1 MPHHQVRVHH
11 LNLNDNKEKTLYRLE
26 KGWVLRFLLGPSL
39 HSSVVRLFCNHPPD
53 ERTAFDRHTY
63 REMEWHCPTGMR
75 SDLTDVYADITM
87 VCSGSFNYFYTIDE
101 SVNINKANGQ
111 GYFLVDPTLSV
122 GTKENEEITM
132 DCLQVQTV
140 ITKLLGPFDTW
151 QDKLAVA
158 RETGYNM
165 IHFTPVQELGISNSA
180 YSIRNQH
187 VLSPAYSPPG
197 APKRTMDDLEQLVKK
212 MHSEWRVM
220 SLTDLVLNHT
230 SKDSPWLLARPDFA
244 YNMKNSPY
252 LRPAFIVDS
261 ILRNFSEEV
270 SQGKWED
277 KGVPAEVK
285 EENQL
290 QAMRHLLHSEVFPK
304 HKLYEFYVCNPENV
318 LKDFHRAIQ
327 DNRQTA
333 PIEGELNLKQD
344 PQYRRKQSSVNID
357 HALYLFNTDRDCSCQ
372 GDVAGSPNVTN
383 RDERVEKCSE
393 ALSLHLHHLNRQKE
407 AEVGDHVCT
416 AIENFIANAHYRYVA
431 GHGPRLGR
439 VTKEEPLMFGYF
451 AIPPSHEG
459 TVENAEA
466 AMDREP
472 EKVMAVNGWV
482 MGDDPLR
489 NFAEGSNVYLRR
501 ELIPWGDSVK
511 LRYGQKPV
519 ENQDLWDHMKIY
531 TEETAKIFHAVRLDN
546 CHSTPMHVAQYM
558 LDAARS
564 IRPNLLVVGELFT
577 GSEGLDNLFI
587 NKLGINS
594 LIREAMAAN
603 DAHEEGRLVYRYG
616 GLSVG
621 SFAQPRVRPLVPTV
635 AHAVFYDQTHDN
647 PSPIEKRSVYDLWPT
662 AALVS
667 MANCAV
673 GSNRG
678 YDQLVPH
685 HVDVV
690 EEKREYPS
698 WGKDTDQN
706 KNVNLSVGIT
716 NGKRVLNNLHFEL
729 ATGGYKEVFVDQLAP
744 EVTAVTRHNPLNHSS
759 VILVACTAFSNPEN
773 PKQEYCFR
781 SVHVQGTVEE
791 VLFEGTLQ
799 ERPER
804 DRYAKNDKFV
814 NGLPNYILDVQEHM
828 AITSSQYCSENIL
841 DNNGLK
847 EVCFKN
853 FTPGTVVAFRTSLT
867 DEAKT
872 ATLNLRR
879 GMGQFGY
886 MMRSY
891 SGNVTFD
898 DTWDTSNFRAVV
910 SHLSLGDLNRVMYR
924 VDQEERDDN
933 FGFSTYNIPNH
944 GNLCYSGLRGVVS
957 VLGEVRPNN
966 NLGHPLCGNLRDGN
980 WLMDYIANRL
990 KVVGNTADLGE
1001 WFEGMFLELK
1011 KIPRYLVPCYFDA
1024 MVTGAYIVLREMALQ
1039 QYTDFVKDGSTF
1051 VQALALGS
1059 IQFCGYVR
1067 SAKLPPMS
1075 PKLNPTFRKEKNM
1088 LTGEEEEAPV
1098 SMAAGL
1104 PHFAAGVW
1112 RCWGRDT
1119 FIALRGMLLVTGR
1132 YDSARGMILAFAGTL
1147 RHGLIPN
1154 LLFEGK
1160 NARYNCRD
1168 AVWWWLQA
1176 IKAFTMMAPN
1186 GMAILNDPISR
1197 LYPTDD
1203 SEPVPAGQCDMP
1215 LHAVM
1220 QEAISRHAAGIM
1232 FREKG
1237 AGPSLDEHM
1246 MDEGFNVEAGVQWP
1260 QGYVYGGNVHNCGT
1274 WMDKMGSCAKAGNKG
1289 NPATPRDGSAVE
1301 LVGLCASVV
1310 RWLADLNKS
1319 GEYPYKGV
1327 TINRPDF
1334 KEEQKTFEEWANAI
1348 KQNFEKDFFIST
1360 TPDPSNEPNPELIVR
1375 RGMYKDCFNATQFW
1389 ANFQLRP
1396 NFCVAMV
1403 VAPELFNEENAW
1415 TALEMAEEVLLGP
1428 LGMKTLDPND
1438 WAYDGNYVVS
1448 NESGDPK
1455 LAHGFNYHN
1464 GPEWVWPVAY
1474 FLRAKLFFACKLE
1487 KKQKGILKKAVASVD
1502 SVLCRHY
1509 QELMNSPWKSLPELT
1524 NANGSFCG
1532 DSCRAQAWSDGCIL
1546 EVLYD
1551 LERFETASRPSVLNL
1566 NAAMAKA

>member
-11 LNLNDNKEKTLYRLE
+11 LNKDDNKQNTLYRLE

-39 HSSVVRLFCNHPPD
+39 HSSVVRLFCNHPPN
-53 ERTAFDRHTY
+53 ENTAFDRHTY
-63 REMEWHCPTGMR
+63 RELEWHCPTGMR
-75 SDLTDVYADITM
+75 SDLTDVYADIRM
-87 VCSGSFNYFYTIDE
+87 VCSGSFNYFFTIDE
-101 SVNINKANGQ
+101 SVSIVKSNGQ

-122 GTKENEEITM
+122 GPKENVEITM

-151 QDKLAVA
+151 ENKLAVA

-165 IHFTPVQELGISNSA
+165 IHFTPVQELGVSNSA

-187 VLSPAYSPPG
+187 VLSPVYSPPG
-197 APKRTMDDLEQLVKK
+197 SQTRTLADLDKLVKK
-212 MHSEWRVM
+212 MHNEWRVM

-230 SKDSPWLLARPDFA
+230 SKDSPWLLERPDFA
-244 YNMKNSPY
+244 YNAKNSPH
-252 LRPAFIVDS
+252 LRPAYLVDC

-270 SQGKWED
+270 GAGQWES
-277 KGVPAEVK
+277 KGIPAEVR
-285 EENQL
+285 EEQHL
-290 QAMRHLLHSEVFPK
+290 QAMRHALHNDVFPK
-304 HKLYEFYVCNPENV
+304 YKIPEFFTCNPEQV
-318 LKDFHRAIQ
+318 LKDFKRGIEE
-327 DNRQTA
+327 NRK
-333 PIEGELNLKQD
+333 PSPVEDGELTLKQD
-344 PQYRRKQSSVNID
+344 PQYRRNQSSVNID
-357 HALYLFNTDRDCSCQ
+357 QALHLFNTDRTCQ
-372 GDVAGSPNVTN
+372 GDFAASPNVMN
-383 RDERVEKCSE
+383 RAERVDKCCE
-393 ALSLHLHHLNRQKE
+393 ALNMHLHHLNRQKE
-407 AEVGDHVCT
+407 AEVGDHVCV
-416 AIENFIANAHYRYVA
+416 AIENFIANARYRFVA
-431 GHGPRLGR
+431 DHGPRLGK
-439 VTKEEPLMFGYF
+439 VTKEEPLMHGYF
-451 AIPPSHEG
+451 SVPASHDG
-459 TVENAEA
+459 NVEKAQEA
-466 AMDREP
+466 MEREP

-511 LRYGQKPV
+511 LRYGHKPA
-519 ENQDLWDHMKIY
+519 ENLDLWNHMKKY
-531 TEETAKIFHAVRLDN
+531 AEETAKIFHAVRLDN
-546 CHSTPMHVAQYM
+546 CHSTPIHVAQYM
-558 LDAARS
+558 LDAARK
-564 IRPNLLVVGELFT
+564 IRPNLYVVAELFT
-577 GSEGLDNLFI
+577 GSESLDNLFI

-594 LIREAMAAN
+594 LIREAMTAQ
-603 DAHEEGRLVYRYG
+603 DAHEEGRLVYRFG
-616 GLSVG
+616 GLPVG
-621 SFAQPRVRPLVPTV
+621 SFAQPRVKPLVPTV
-635 AHAVFYDQTHDN
+635 AHALFYDQTHDN
-647 PSPIEKRSVYDLWPT
+647 PSPVEKRSVYDLWPT

-685 HVDVV
+685 HIHVVD
-690 EEKREYPS
+690 EKREYPS
-698 WGKDTDQN
+698 WGKDTNRSDF
-706 KNVNLSVGIT
+706 VNLSVGIT
-716 NGKRVLNNLHFEL
+716 NGKRILNNLHYEM
-729 ATGGYKEVFVDQLAP
+729 ATEGYKEVFVDQLAE

-759 VILVACTAFSNPEN
+759 IILVACTAFHNPDN
-773 PKQEYCFR
+773 PNQEYIFR
-781 SVHVQGTVEE
+781 PVGVQGMVEE
-791 VLFEGTLQ
+791 ILFEGTM
-799 ERPER
+799 RPIQDMHYTR
-804 DRYAKNDKFV
+804 DDKFI
-814 NGLPNYILDVQEHM
+814 NGLPNFSLEVREKVPF
-828 AITSSQYCSENIL
+828 TSSEFCFENIL
-841 DNNGLK
+841 DNSGQR

-853 FTPGTVVAFRTSLT
+853 FKPGTVVAFRTSLT

-910 SHLSLGDLNRVMYR
+910 SRLSLGDLNRVMYR

-957 VLGEVRPNN
+957 VLGEVRPCN
-966 NLGHPLCGNLRDGN
+966 NLGHPLCNNLREGN
-980 WLMDYIANRL
+980 WLMDYISNRL
-990 KVVGNTADLGE
+990 KVVSNTADLGE

-1011 KIPRYLVPCYFDA
+1011 KVPRFLIPCYFDA
-1024 MVTGAYIVLREMALQ
+1024 IVTGAYIVLREMALQ

-1075 PKLNPTFRKEKNM
+1075 PKLIPKLRTERNM
-1088 LTGEEEEAPV
+1088 QTGEEEEAPV

-1104 PHFAAGVW
+1104 PHFANGVW

-1132 YDSARGMILAFAGTL
+1132 YDCARGLILAFASTL

-1186 GMAILNDPISR
+1186 GAKILNDPVSR
-1197 LYPTDD
+1197 MYPTDD
-1203 SEPVPAGQCDMP
+1203 SKYLNAGECDQP

-1220 QEAISRHAAGIM
+1220 QEALNRHVAGIK
-1232 FREKG
+1232 FRERG

-1246 MDEGFNVEAGVQWP
+1246 NDEGFNVEVGVKWP
-1260 QGYVYGGNVHNCGT
+1260 EGYVYGGNVHNCGT
-1274 WMDKMGSCAKAGNKG
+1274 WMDKMGSSFKAGNKG
-1289 NPATPRDGSAVE
+1289 KAATPRDGSAVE

-1310 RWLADLNKS
+1310 RWLAQLSKT
-1319 GEYPYKGV
+1319 GVYPYKGV
-1327 TINRPDF
+1327 TVNRPDF
-1334 KEEQKTFEEWANAI
+1334 TEEQKSFEEWTNAI
-1348 KQNFEKDFFIST
+1348 QRNFEKDFFIST
-1360 TPDPSNEPNPELIVR
+1360 VPNQANEPNPELIVR

-1389 ANFQLRP
+1389 SNFQLRP

-1403 VAPELFNEENAW
+1403 VAPDLFTDENAW
-1415 TALEMAEEVLLGP
+1415 TALDLVEKELLGP
-1428 LGMKTLDPND
+1428 LGMKTLDPKD
-1438 WAYDGNYVVS
+1438 WAYDGNYVVANDS
-1448 NESGDPK
+1448 EDPK
-1455 LAHGFNYHN
+1455 VAHGFNYHN
-1464 GPEWVWPVAY
+1464 GPEWVWPVAF
-1474 FLRAKLFFACKLE
+1474 FLRAKLFFASKLE
-1487 KKQKGILKKAVASVD
+1487 KKRKGILRETVEFVD
-1502 SVLCRHY
+1502 NVLCRHY
-1509 QELMNSPWKSLPELT
+1509 QELMSSPWKSLPELT
-1524 NANGSFCG
+1524 NDHGSFCP

-1551 LERFETASRPSVLNL
+1551 LERIETAQKPSDINL
-1566 NAAMAKA
+1566 QASMGTA